1 MSKVKVTVA
10 QKTMK
15 DKQLIE
21 LFNQMVGTSAPDPNV
36 VIPKYDRLME
46 LSRETVG
53 ILHSFVGTSPQVLR
67 DEFPKGVE
75 EIEQFVIKS
84 TADLDGMTLVEQK
97 DQSLAGEDLNT
108 INSNPEMMNKFM
120 ENMGVKYNVE
130 ELGETYKNLKDSEFI
145 KSVIM
150 TYRQLKE
157 SLAAEAER
165 RKIKMETLDVEH
177 DLADKTKLSGS
188 FIKKSLG
195 DVLHLFSFSS
205 LNFKEL
211 CMASFVGSP
220 NKPKSMYNNILFMLY
235 LIYNKCDQIYKLVS
249 SPDIDVD
256 KFSEALVGN
265 IATIK
270 KQIPRCNEAFDK
282 IEESVHLLRD
292 KFGGYYKD
300 FITSQNPGIIVENF
314 VLDVAKDSKANS
326 KVTRQFKQIIGFY
339 KKKMAGQIK
348 DPKIKRIF
356 DLVGANLNILE
367 KKTAKKDGE
376 EDSDDEEDVEPLE
389 PVAKT
394 PEQIAA
400 AKASFLPDHLK
411 APKPKS
417 KSKNSKRKN
426 KKKAARAAAEN
437 DDEPVIE
444 TVTK

>member
-36 VIPKYDRLME
+36 VTPKYDRLLE

-53 ILHSFVGTSPQVLR
+53 ILQSFVGTAPQVLR

-75 EIEQFVIKS
+75 EIERFVAKS
-84 TADLDGMTLVEQK
+84 TTDLDGMTLVEQ
-97 DQSLAGEDLNT
+97 SEHTLAGEELNSV
-108 INSNPEMMNKFM
+108 NANPELMNKLM
-120 ENMGVKYNVE
+120 ENLGTKYNTE

-157 SLAAEAER
+157 ALAAEAER
-165 RKIKMETLDVEH
+165 RKVKMETLDTEH
-177 DLADKTKLSGS
+177 DLADKTKLRGG

-211 CMASFVGSP
+211 CMAAFVGSP

-235 LIYNKCDQIYKLVS
+235 LIYSKCDQIYRLVS

-282 IEESVHLLRD
+282 IEDSVHLLRD

-367 KKTAKKDGE
+367 KKTGKDGE
-376 EDSDDEEDVEPLE
+376 EVDDEEEEVEKVP
-389 PVAKT
+389 KT
-394 PEQIAA
+394 EEEIAA
-400 AKASFLPDHLK
+400 VKASFLPDHMK
-411 APKPKS
+411 APKTKS
-417 KSKNSKRKN
+417 HKKSKRKN
-426 KKKAARAAAEN
+426 KKKTVRMEEN
-437 DDEPVIE
+437 DEAPVIE
-444 TVTK
+444 TVAETL

>member
-36 VIPKYDRLME
+36 VTPKYDRLLE

-53 ILHSFVGTSPQVLR
+53 ILQSFIGTAPPVLR

-75 EIEQFVIKS
+75 EIERFVAKS
-84 TADLDGMTLVEQK
+84 TTDLDGLTLVEQ
-97 DQSLAGEDLNT
+97 SEHALAGEELNSV
-108 INSNPEMMNKFM
+108 NANPELMNKLM
-120 ENMGVKYNVE
+120 ENLGTKYNTE

-157 SLAAEAER
+157 ALAAEAER
-165 RKIKMETLDVEH
+165 RKVKMETLDTEH
-177 DLADKTKLSGS
+177 DLADKNKLRGG
-188 FIKKSLG
+188 FIKRSLG

-211 CMASFVGSP
+211 CMAGFVGSP

-235 LIYNKCDQIYKLVS
+235 LIYSKCDQIYRLVS

-282 IEESVHLLRD
+282 IEDSVHLLRD

-367 KKTAKKDGE
+367 KKTGKDGE
-376 EDSDDEEDVEPLE
+376 DVDDDDEEDTEDVPKTKEELE
-389 PVAKT
+389 AVK
-394 PEQIAA
+394 E
-400 AKASFLPDHLK
+400 SFLPDHMK
-411 APKPKS
+411 PAKPKS
-417 KSKNSKRKN
+417 HKKTKRKH
-426 KKKAARAAAEN
+426 KKKPLVEEN
-437 DDEPVIE
+437 DETPIE
-444 TVTK
+444 TISD